1 MDDAALGRSVRML
14 RHRRGWRQTDLA
26 LRAGVSATA
35 VGLIER
41 GEAERLSL
49 RTMRRVGSA
58 LGLRLGWNV
67 GRAASDLARLA
78 DADHARCTDFLM
90 RRLEALGWL
99 TRAEVSFNEFGDRGR
114 IDVLAFHPPTGTIV
128 VIEVKTLIVDAQD
141 LLGGLDVKR
150 RIGIRV
156 ARSLGWPARTVV
168 PMLAVLKTT
177 TNRRRVAEHP
187 HLFGRFALRGRRAG
201 GWLKTPGPL
210 DSGLL
215 IMVNVPDRNHS
226 DLRRAGRQRVRRPSP
241 RASVHPGQERPIP
254 ASHNA

>member
-1 MDDAALGRSVRML
+1 MDDAALGRGIRML

-49 RTMRRVGSA
+49 RTVRRVASA
-58 LGLRLGWNV
+58 VGLRLGWNL
-67 GRAASDLARLA
+67 GAGAAGLARLA

-90 RRLEALGWL
+90 RRLAANAWL
-99 TRAEVSFNEFGDRGR
+99 TRAEVSFNEYGDRGR
-114 IDVLAFHPPTGTIV
+114 IDVLAFHPASGILL
-128 VIEVKTLIVDAQD
+128 VIEIKTLIIDAQE

-150 RIGIRV
+150 RVGIRL

-168 PMLAVLKTT
+168 PMLAVLTTT

-187 HLFGRFALRGRRAG
+187 HLFGRFGVRGRRAG
-201 GWLKTPGPL
+201 AWLRHPGPL
-210 DSGLL
+210 DGGLL
-215 IMVNVPDRNHS
+215 IMVNAPDRKHS
-226 DLRRAGRQRVRRPSP
+226 DLRRAGRQRVRRPTP
-241 RASVHPGQERPIP
+241 RASVDPPPEPPIS
-254 ASHNA
+254 ASQNA